1 VTVSTR
7 AFLLV
12 ERNFIVYRRAWLII
26 ASGFFEPVFY
36 LLSIGVGLGALVG
49 DVVDDGRTIDY
60 TAFVAP
66 GLLAAS
72 AMNGVMTDITLNI
85 FWRLRYGRTY
95 EAMLAT
101 PIGVAD
107 VALGEIL
114 VALMRGLVYAA
125 GFLVVMVAT
134 GLVHSWW
141 GLLAL
146 PAATLVA
153 FAFAAF
159 GLALTTFLRHTED
172 ARLVQLALLPLFL
185 FSTTFY
191 PLSEYSPEVQ
201 VLVELT
207 PLYHGIELV
216 RALTL
221 GTVDFGLLGHV
232 AYLAAMSAISLS
244 IATRRLDRRLRI

>member
-1 VTVSTR
+1 VSTR

-12 ERNFIVYRRAWLII
+12 ERNFFVYRRAWLII
-26 ASGFFEPVFY
+26 ATGFVEPVLY
-36 LLSIGVGLGALVG
+36 LLSIGVALGALVG
-49 DVVDDGRTIDY
+49 DVVDDGRAIEY
-60 TAFVAP
+60 TSFVAP

-72 AMNGVMTDITLNI
+72 AMNGVMTDVTLNI
-85 FWRLRYGRTY
+85 FWRLRYGGVY

-114 VALMRGLVYAA
+114 VALMRGVVYAA
-125 GFLVVMVAT
+125 GFLVVMLAM

-141 GLLAL
+141 ALLAL
-146 PAATLVA
+146 PAATLIA

-159 GLALTTFLRHTED
+159 GLAVTTFMRHSED

-191 PLSEYSPEVQ
+191 PLSEYAPELRILVQ
-201 VLVELT
+201 AT
-207 PLYHGIELV
+207 PLYHGIELL

-221 GTVDFGLLGHV
+221 GTVEIAVLGHV
-232 AYLAAMSAISLS
+232 AYLTAMGAISL
-244 IATRRLDRRLRI
+244 AVTTRRLDRRLRI

>member
-1 VTVSTR
+1 MSVR

-12 ERNFIVYRRAWLII
+12 ERNLVVYRRAWIII

-36 LLSIGVGLGALVG
+36 LLSIGIGLGALVG
-49 DVVDDGRTIDY
+49 EVTAEGRTIDY
-60 TAFVAP
+60 SSFVAP

-72 AMNGVMTDITLNI
+72 AMNGVMTDITSNI
-85 FWRLRYGRTY
+85 FWKLRYGKVY

-114 VALMRGLVYAA
+114 VALMRGVLYSA
-125 GFLVVMVAT
+125 GFLVVMLAM

-141 GLLAL
+141 ALLAL
-146 PAATLVA
+146 PAATLIA
-153 FAFAAF
+153 FAFAAL
-159 GLALTTFLRHTED
+159 GLAATTFMRHSED

-191 PLSEYSPEVQ
+191 PLSEYAPELRI
-201 VLVELT
+201 LVELT
-207 PLYHGIELV
+207 PLYHGIELL
-216 RALTL
+216 RALTT
-221 GTVDFGLLGHV
+221 GTVDAGLLGHV

-244 IATRRLDRRLRI
+244 VATRRLDRRLRV

>member
-1 VTVSTR
+1 MR
-7 AFLLV
+7 ALLLV
-12 ERNFIVYRRAWLII
+12 ERNFTVYRRAWLII

-36 LLSIGVGLGALVG
+36 LLSIGVGLGALVSE
-49 DVVDDGRTIDY
+49 VADDGRTLDY
-60 TAFVAP
+60 TSFVAP

-72 AMNGVMTDITLNI
+72 AMNGVMTDVTSNI
-85 FWRLRYGRTY
+85 FWRLRYSKVY

-114 VALMRGLVYAA
+114 VALMRGVLYAA
-125 GFLVVMVAT
+125 GFLVVMLAM

-141 GLLAL
+141 ALLAL
-146 PAATLVA
+146 PAATLIA
-153 FAFAAF
+153 FAFAAL
-159 GLALTTFLRHTED
+159 GVAATTFMRHSED

-191 PLSEYSPEVQ
+191 PLSEYSPGLQIVVQ
-201 VLVELT
+201 VT

-216 RALTL
+216 RALTT
-221 GTVDFGLLGHV
+221 GTVGVGLLGHV
-232 AYLAAMSAISLS
+232 AYLAAMAAISLS
-244 IATRRLDRRLRI
+244 VVTRRLERRLHI

>member
-1 VTVSTR
+1 VSAR

-12 ERNFIVYRRAWLII
+12 ERNFVVYRRAWLII

-49 DVVDDGRTIDY
+49 EVADDGRIVDY
-60 TAFVAP
+60 TSFVAP

-72 AMNGVMTDITLNI
+72 AMNGVMTDITSNI
-85 FWRLRYGRTY
+85 FWRLRYGKAY
-95 EAMLAT
+95 EAILAT

-114 VALMRGLVYAA
+114 VALMRGVLYAA
-125 GFLVVMVAT
+125 GFLVVMVVM
-134 GLVHSWW
+134 GLIHSWW
-141 GLLAL
+141 ALLAL
-146 PAATLVA
+146 PAATLIA

-159 GLALTTFLRHTED
+159 GLALTTFMRHSED

-191 PLSEYSPEVQ
+191 PLSEYAPELQALVQ
-201 VLVELT
+201 IT

-216 RALTL
+216 RALSLGTL
-221 GTVDFGLLGHV
+221 GAGLLAHV

-244 IATRRLDRRLRI
+244 VATRRLDRRLRI

>member
-1 VTVSTR
+1 VR
-7 AFLLV
+7 ALLLV
-12 ERNFIVYRRAWLII
+12 ERNFTVYRRAWLII

-49 DVVDDGRTIDY
+49 EVADDGRTLDY
-60 TAFVAP
+60 TSFVAP

-72 AMNGVMTDITLNI
+72 AMNGVMTDVTSNI
-85 FWRLRYGRTY
+85 FWRLRYSKVY

-114 VALMRGLVYAA
+114 VALMRGVLYAA
-125 GFLVVMVAT
+125 GFLVVMLAM

-141 GLLAL
+141 ALLAL
-146 PAATLVA
+146 PAATLIA
-153 FAFAAF
+153 FAFAAL
-159 GLALTTFLRHTED
+159 GVAATTFMRHSED
-172 ARLVQLALLPLFL
+172 SRLVQLALLPLFL

-191 PLSEYSPEVQ
+191 PLSEYSPGLQIVVQ
-201 VLVELT
+201 VT

-216 RALTL
+216 RALTT
-221 GTVDFGLLGHV
+221 GTVGVGLLGHV
-232 AYLAAMSAISLS
+232 AYLAAMAAISLS
-244 IATRRLDRRLRI
+244 VVTRRLERRLRM

>member
-1 VTVSTR
+1 MSSR
-7 AFLLV
+7 ALLLV
-12 ERNFIVYRRAWLII
+12 ERNFTVYRRAWLII

-49 DVVDDGRTIDY
+49 EVADDGRTLKY
-60 TAFVAP
+60 TSFVAP

-72 AMNGVMTDITLNI
+72 AMNGVMTDVTSNI
-85 FWRLRYGRTY
+85 FWRLRYSKVY

-114 VALMRGLVYAA
+114 VALMRGVLYGA
-125 GFLVVMVAT
+125 GFLVVMLAM

-141 GLLAL
+141 AVLAL
-146 PAATLVA
+146 PAATLIA
-153 FAFAAF
+153 FAFAAV
-159 GLALTTFLRHTED
+159 GLAATTFMRHSED

-191 PLSEYSPEVQ
+191 PLSEYDPELQILVQ
-201 VLVELT
+201 AT

-216 RALTL
+216 RGLTT
-221 GTVDFGLLGHV
+221 GTVGTGLLGHV
-232 AYLAAMSAISLS
+232 AYRAAMSAIALPV
-244 IATRRLDRRLRI
+244 ATRRLDRRLRV

>member
-1 VTVSTR
+1 VSLR

-49 DVVDDGRTIDY
+49 DISDDGGTIDY
-60 TAFVAP
+60 PSFVAP

-72 AMNGVMTDITLNI
+72 AMNGVMTDVTSNI
-85 FWRLRYGRTY
+85 FWRLRYGKVY

-114 VALMRGLVYAA
+114 VALMRGVLYAA
-125 GFLVVMVAT
+125 GFLVVMLAL

-141 GLLAL
+141 ALLVL
-146 PAATLVA
+146 PAATLTA
-153 FAFAAF
+153 FAFAAL
-159 GLALTTFLRHTED
+159 GVAATTFMRHSED
-172 ARLVQLALLPLFL
+172 SRLVQLALLPLFL
-185 FSTTFY
+185 FSTTFF
-191 PLSEYSPEVQ
+191 PLSEYSPELQLVVQ
-201 VLVELT
+201 AT
-207 PLYHGIELV
+207 PLYHGIELL
-216 RALTL
+216 RALTT
-221 GTVDFGLLGHV
+221 GTVDAALLGHV
-232 AYLAAMSAISLS
+232 AYLAAMSAIALAV
-244 IATRRLDRRLRI
+244 ATRRLDRRLRR

>member
-1 VTVSTR
+1 VR
-7 AFLLV
+7 ALLLV
-12 ERNFIVYRRAWLII
+12 ERNFTVYRRAWLII

-49 DVVDDGRTIDY
+49 EVADDGRTLDY
-60 TAFVAP
+60 TSFVAP

-72 AMNGVMTDITLNI
+72 AMNGVMTDVTSNI
-85 FWRLRYGRTY
+85 FWRLRYSKVY

-114 VALMRGLVYAA
+114 VALMRGVLYAA
-125 GFLVVMVAT
+125 GFLVVMLAM

-141 GLLAL
+141 ALLAL
-146 PAATLVA
+146 PAATLIA
-153 FAFAAF
+153 FAFAAL
-159 GLALTTFLRHTED
+159 GVAATTFMRHSED
-172 ARLVQLALLPLFL
+172 SRLVQLALLPLFL

-191 PLSEYSPEVQ
+191 PLSEYSPELQIVVQ
-201 VLVELT
+201 VT

-216 RALTL
+216 RALTT
-221 GTVDFGLLGHV
+221 GTVGIGLLGHV
-232 AYLAAMSAISLS
+232 AYLAAMAAISLS
-244 IATRRLDRRLRI
+244 VVTRRLERRLRI

>member
-49 DVVDDGRTIDY
+49 DVVYDGRAVEY
-60 TAFVAP
+60 TSFVAP

-72 AMNGVMTDITLNI
+72 AMNGVMTDVTLNI
-85 FWRLRYGRTY
+85 FWRLRYGRIY

-101 PIGVAD
+101 PIGVGD

-114 VALMRGLVYAA
+114 VALMRGVLYAA
-125 GFLVVMVAT
+125 GFLVVMVVM

-141 GLLAL
+141 ALVAL
-146 PAATLVA
+146 PAATLIA

-159 GLALTTFLRHTED
+159 GLALTTVMRHAED

-201 VLVELT
+201 ILVELT
-207 PLYHGIELV
+207 PLYHGIELL
-216 RALTL
+216 RALTT
-221 GTVDFGLLGHV
+221 GTVGPGLLGHV
-232 AYLAAMSAISLS
+232 AYLAAMAAIFLFV
-244 IATRRLDRRLRI
+244 ATRRLDRRLRI

>member
-1 VTVSTR
+1 MSAR

-49 DVVDDGRTIDY
+49 EVAYEGQAVEY
-60 TAFVAP
+60 TSFVAP

-72 AMNGVMTDITLNI
+72 AMNGVMTDITMNI
-85 FWRLRYGRTY
+85 FWRLRYGGTY

-114 VALMRGLVYAA
+114 VALMRGVVYAA

-141 GLLAL
+141 ALLAL

-159 GLALTTFLRHTED
+159 GLALTTFLRHSED

-191 PLSEYSPEVQ
+191 PLSEYAPEVRI
-201 VLVELT
+201 LVEAT

-216 RALTL
+216 RALSL
-221 GTVDFGLLGHV
+221 GTVGAGLLGHV
-232 AYLAAMSAISLS
+232 AYLAAMSVVSLS
-244 IATRRLDRRLRI
+244 IAIRRFDRRLRI

>member
-1 VTVSTR
+1 VTVNTR

-12 ERNFIVYRRAWLII
+12 ERNVIVYRRAWLII

-36 LLSIGVGLGALVG
+36 LLSIGVGLGTLVG
-49 DVVDDGRTIDY
+49 QVVDDGRTIDY
-60 TAFVAP
+60 TSYVAP

-72 AMNGVMTDITLNI
+72 AMNGVMTDVTSNI
-85 FWRLRYGRTY
+85 FWRLRYGKAY

-114 VALMRGLVYAA
+114 VAVMRGVLYAA
-125 GFLVVMVAT
+125 GFLVVMVAM
-134 GLVHSWW
+134 GLIHSWW
-141 GLLAL
+141 ALLAL

-159 GLALTTFLRHTED
+159 GLALTTFMRHSED

-191 PLSEYSPEVQ
+191 PLSEYAPELQ
-201 VLVELT
+201 VLVEVT
-207 PLYHGIELV
+207 PLYHGIELL
-216 RALTL
+216 RALSI
-221 GTVDFGLLGHV
+221 GTVDAGLLGHV
-232 AYLAAMSAISLS
+232 AYLAAMCAISLS
-244 IATRRLDRRLRI
+244 VATRRLHRRLRI